1 MATDMTLIKGKKKPK
16 SLGTPPREPSRNLS
30 APEVAPANDE
40 DDEHGL
46 PDMRMM
52 NRSQRTI
59 AFATKVKPSTARRI
73 NKLAIQQRLRIVEL
87 LEAMVDVYEEHV
99 K

>member
-1 MATDMTLIKGKKKPK
+1 MATDMTSVKKKRNK
-16 SLGTPPREPSRNLS
+16 NLGTPPREPSRNLS
-30 APEVAPANDE
+30 APEVAPASE
-40 DDEHGL
+40 DDDHGL

-73 NKLAIQQRLRIVEL
+73 NHLAISRRLRIVEL
-87 LEAMVDVYEEHV
+87 LEEMVDVYEEHI

>member
-1 MATDMTLIKGKKKPK
+1 MTLIKGKKKK

-30 APEVAPANDE
+30 APENAPMSE

-73 NKLAIQQRLRIVEL
+73 NNLAISRRLRIVEL
-87 LEAMVDVYEEHV
+87 LEDMVDVYEQHV
-99 K
+99 KGEP

>member
-1 MATDMTLIKGKKKPK
+1 MTAVKKKK
-16 SLGTPPREPSRNLS
+16 SKALGAPPREPSRNLS
-30 APEVAPANDE
+30 APEVAPAGE

-73 NKLAIQQRLRIVEL
+73 NTLAIKQRLRIVEL
-87 LEAMVDVYEEHV
+87 LEQMVDVYERHV
-99 K
+99 SEEET